1 MTTEN
6 PPHDATSASEPKAD
20 IDQAEDPVMLAF
32 HDLVHE
38 QAAYGM
44 SHLRELHRIW
54 LGPRGLFATLNVEIE
69 QLGRQAP
76 GLDDL
81 QTLKCPEHLER
92 AEGAVAF
99 ALAKSNRRVPAANPF
114 RGLAREALCCIAF
127 DETSGYTLVERYVAY
142 EAMRQ
147 ADSEFFIKLIATT
160 RGVSERRIVFRGL
173 LEHYD
178 RLMPLEKCIF
188 PDDYR
193 SIQQAYLTQEEAL
206 NGPLQFDDDVG
217 VLLEKMSPLQ
227 LLKRISATSDTSQ

>member
-1 MTTEN
+1 MSTEKL
-6 PPHDATSASEPKAD
+6 PRDGTSSPDSQPDVDHGET
-20 IDQAEDPVMLAF
+20 PVMLAF

-38 QAAYGM
+38 QASYGM
-44 SHLRELHRIW
+44 DHLRELHRIW
-54 LGPRGLFATLNVEIE
+54 LGPRGLFASLSAEIE

-81 QTLKCPEHLER
+81 LTLDCPERLES
-92 AEGAVAF
+92 AERAVAF
-99 ALAKSNRRVPAANPF
+99 ALAKSNRRLPAANPF

-127 DETSGYTLVERYVAY
+127 DEAAGYTLVERYVAY

-147 ADSEFFIKLIATT
+147 GDSEFFIKLIATT

-193 SIQQAYLTQEEAL
+193 AVQQGCLSHEEAL
-206 NGPLQFDDDVG
+206 NGPLTFDDDVG
-217 VLLEKMSPLQ
+217 VLLEKMTPLQ
-227 LLKRISATSDTSQ
+227 LLKKLSATSEPAP